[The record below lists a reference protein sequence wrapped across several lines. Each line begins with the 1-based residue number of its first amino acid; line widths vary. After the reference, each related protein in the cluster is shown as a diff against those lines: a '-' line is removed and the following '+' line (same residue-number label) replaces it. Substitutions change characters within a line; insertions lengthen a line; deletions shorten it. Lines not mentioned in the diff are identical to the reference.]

1 MQRPLTAYERWL
13 EKEGLPVLSGYA
25 VDNILTAS
33 LKPWARLGGKGAYV
47 NLAAFEG
54 VTGAYICE
62 IPPGGE
68 LNPEK
73 HIFEELIYVVEG
85 HGATEVWQEGGRKNF
100 FEWQRGSLFAPPLNS
115 WHKLINGSS
124 QPAVLFTATTAPL
137 VMDQFHNEDFIFNN
151 PFCFADR
158 YAGEE
163 DYFTRKGER
172 EYNGFQWV
180 WETNFVSDVRTVEL
194 NPGEKKV
201 SKGHLTII
209 EPSKNV
215 FIAHL
220 ADWPSG
226 RYHKAHYHSA
236 GAILLIIKGKGYTL
250 MWPKDLGIHPYAS
263 GYSDQIVRIDWKE
276 GTLFCPP
283 DGWFHQHFNTGRAPA
298 RQLALRY
305 GSRRQLLLREL
316 ARKGGE
322 MEGVVVSVK
331 EGGTLIE
338 YEDEDPEIRKAYAEE
353 IKKSGI
359 ELTMPKF

>member
-151 PFCFADR
+151 PFRFTDR

-172 EYNGFQWV
+172 SYTGFQWT
-180 WETNFVSDVRTVEL
+180 WETNFVSDVRSAQL
-194 NPGEKKV
+194 DPGEKKV
-201 SKGHLTII
+201 SAGRLTII
-209 EPSKNV
+209 EPAKNV

-236 GAILLIIKGKGYTL
+236 GAILVIIKGKGYTL
-250 MWPKDLGIHPYAS
+250 MWPKDLGIHPYAT
-263 GYSDQIVRIDWKE
+263 GHSDRVIRIDWKE
-276 GTLFCPP
+276 GTIFSPP
-283 DGWFHQHFNTGRAPA
+283 DGWFHQHFNADHTAA

-305 GSRRQLLLREL
+305 GSRKQLLLREL

-322 MEGVVVSVK
+322 MEGVVISIK
-331 EGGTLIE
+331 DGGTLIE
-338 YEDEDPEIRKAYAEE
+338 YQDEDPEIRRIYEKEL
-353 IKKSGI
+353 KSSGI
-359 ELTMPKF
+359 EVSMPKF